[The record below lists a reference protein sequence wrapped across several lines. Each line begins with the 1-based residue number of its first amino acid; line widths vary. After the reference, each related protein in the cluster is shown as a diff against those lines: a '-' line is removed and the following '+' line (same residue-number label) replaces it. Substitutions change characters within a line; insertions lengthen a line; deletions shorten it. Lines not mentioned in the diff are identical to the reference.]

1 MTQRDQRTAAG
12 LFLICFLCYAWFFS
26 GGGWNQNAHF
36 DLARAV
42 VERGT
47 LYIDGYHLNTGDV
60 SVSDASGQRHA
71 YINKPPGAS
80 FLAAIPYAPLYYLEK
95 ASGIDVDSWAAIQL
109 NAYIVTVFTCGLTG
123 ALIPLLLFRY
133 ARERVAAPPVI
144 AALAALAIALGTIV
158 FPYSTMLFSHVPA
171 ALFLLLAFVWLDK
184 RPLLAGMSAGIA
196 GITYLLCIPVAIVF
210 FVVKLTQS
218 RRDAFRFAAG
228 GIPFGL
234 ILGAYQYVCFGSAFR
249 TSLEISTRFT
259 REGLFLGVFGLPD
272 SEALW
277 GLTFSEYR
285 GLFHVSPVLLF
296 VIPGLWWM
304 FRRNLRR
311 EAVMIVAAF
320 AILLFAN
327 AAFNNW
333 EGGSAF
339 GPRYLIPA
347 IPLLG
352 VPLLFVRGGWTMIAA
367 VMLGVA
373 SFAIQIVA
381 TAVDPM
387 PAGWIQHP
395 VRDYML
401 PAFTGHAPKFVGQTS
416 INTQSIDEPL
426 PHAKYPRGSHESAWA
441 SFNLGEVLTGP
452 GENTSVLPI
461 AIFVIAGSG
470 ALLRYARA
478 GEDTRAP
485 KA

>member
-1 MTQRDQRTAAG
+1 MTRRDQRTAAG
-12 LFLICFLCYAWFFS
+12 LFLICFICYAWFFS

-36 DLARAV
+36 DLSRAL

-47 LYIDGYHLNTGDV
+47 LYIDGYHVNTGDV
-60 SVSDASGQRHA
+60 SVSDASGERHA

-80 FLAAIPYAPLYYLEK
+80 FLAAIPYAPLYYLER
-95 ASGIDVDSWAAIQL
+95 ASGIDVDSWAAVQL
-109 NAYIVTVFTCGLTG
+109 NAYLATLFTCGLTG

-133 ARERVAAPPVI
+133 ARERVAASPAA

-158 FPYSTMLFSHVPA
+158 FPYSTMLFAHVPA
-171 ALFLLLAFVWLDK
+171 AFFLLLAFVWLDR
-184 RPLLAGMSAGIA
+184 RPLLAGMSAGVA
-196 GITYLLCIPVAIVF
+196 GVTYLLCIPAAMVF
-210 FVVKLTQS
+210 FITMLTKS
-218 RRDAFRFAAG
+218 RRDALVFAAG

-234 ILGAYQYVCFGSAFR
+234 LLAAYQHLCFGSPFR
-249 TSLEISTRFT
+249 TSLEVSTRFT
-259 REGLFLGVFGLPD
+259 KEGLFLGVFGLPTT
-272 SEALW
+272 EAIW
-277 GLTFSEYR
+277 GLTFSPYR

-296 VIPGLWWM
+296 AIPGIWWM
-304 FRRNLRR
+304 LRRDLRR
-311 EAVMIVAAF
+311 EAVMIVGVF

-327 AAFNNW
+327 ASFNNW

-352 VPLLFVRGGWTMIAA
+352 IPLLFNRVGWLPIAA
-367 VMLGVA
+367 IMLGIA
-373 SFAIQIVA
+373 SFAIQFVA

-395 VRDYML
+395 LRDYML
-401 PAFTGHAPKFVGQTS
+401 PAFTGRAAKFVGETS

-441 SFNLGEVLTGP
+441 SFNLGELMTGP
-452 GENTSVLPI
+452 GQNTSVLPI
-461 AIFVIAGSG
+461 AIYVIAGSG
-470 ALLRYARA
+470 ALVWYARRPA
-478 GEDTRAP
+478 
-485 KA
+485 